1 MTLLSR
7 HEGKT
12 LEFKRDLSSPDGAL
26 KAIVAFANT
35 SGGVV
40 VVGVEDGT
48 KKVKGVRDVLAEEER
63 LANLIADS
71 ISPKLVPSMEVMPWR
86 KTQVLAVEIYP
97 SPNRPH
103 YLNRLGPAE
112 GVFVRVGSTN
122 RRADSFLIEEMR
134 RYNQV
139 SSFDEQPMPD
149 LNSEAIDF
157 RVASEYF
164 KPDSQTDAPR
174 ATESKGNHQLPGPD
188 CANHRRSPFI
198 RLVPA
203 KAFPGCMGPGWTVCG

>member
-12 LEFKRDLSSPDGAL
+12 LEFKRDLSSPDGVL

-35 SGGVV
+35 SGGILM
-40 VVGVEDGT
+40 VGVEDGT
-48 KKVKGVRDVLAEEER
+48 KKVKGVRDVLGEEER

-103 YLNRLGPAE
+103 YLN
-112 GVFVRVGSTN
+112 
-122 RRADSFLIEEMR
+122 
-134 RYNQV
+134 
-139 SSFDEQPMPD
+139 
-149 LNSEAIDF
+149 
-157 RVASEYF
+157 
-164 KPDSQTDAPR
+164 
-174 ATESKGNHQLPGPD
+174 
-188 CANHRRSPFI
+188 
-198 RLVPA
+198 
-203 KAFPGCMGPGWTVCG
+203 